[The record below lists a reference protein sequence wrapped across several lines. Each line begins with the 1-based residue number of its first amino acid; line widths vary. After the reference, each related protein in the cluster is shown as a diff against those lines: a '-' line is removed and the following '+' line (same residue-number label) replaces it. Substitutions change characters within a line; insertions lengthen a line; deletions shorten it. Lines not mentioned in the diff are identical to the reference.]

1 MWLSGCGQRWQF
13 RVFPRLNLILLEND
27 DVLRKSVVLA
37 ACVLALNS
45 PVWASPLQTY
55 DFGQP
60 APAAKASRSV
70 EVVMGDMTFTPKAIE
85 IKAGET
91 VRFVLVNKG
100 QLLHEFNI
108 GDAAMHAKHQQ
119 EMLQMQ
125 QSGMLT
131 PTSVKEM
138 DHSAMAG
145 MDHGAMGHNMES
157 DMKSGMKHDDPN
169 SVLVEPGKTAEL
181 TWTFSKATNLEFAC
195 NIPGHYQAGMVG
207 KLTVSQ

>member
-1 MWLSGCGQRWQF
+1 MF
-13 RVFPRLNLILLEND
+13 
-27 DVLRKSVVLA
+27 LRKS
-37 ACVLALNS
+37 LALGACLLALSS
-45 PVWASPLQTY
+45 PVWASPAPTY

-60 APAAKASRSV
+60 APAAKATRSV
-70 EVVMGDMTFTPKAIE
+70 EVVMGDMSFTPKAID

-100 QLLHEFNI
+100 QLLHEFNL
-108 GDAAMHAKHQQ
+108 GDAAMHARHQQ
-119 EMLQMQ
+119 EMLKMQ

-131 PTSVKEM
+131 PTGIKEM
-138 DHSAMAG
+138 DHSSMAG
-145 MDHGAMGHNMES
+145 MDHGM
-157 DMKSGMKHDDPN
+157 MKHDDPN

-181 TWTFSKATNLEFAC
+181 TWTFTKATNLEFAC

>member
-1 MWLSGCGQRWQF
+1 MF
-13 RVFPRLNLILLEND
+13 
-27 DVLRKSVVLA
+27 LRKPILRV
-37 ACVLALNS
+37 ACLLALSS
-45 PVWASPLQTY
+45 PVWAGPAQSY

-60 APAAKASRSV
+60 AAAAQATRSV
-70 EVVMGDMTFTPKAIE
+70 EVVMGDMSFTPKAID

-91 VRFVLVNKG
+91 IRFVLVNKG
-100 QLLHEFNI
+100 QLLHEFNL

-131 PTSVKEM
+131 PTGMKEM
-138 DHSAMAG
+138 DHGSMAG
-145 MDHGAMGHNMES
+145 MDHGM
-157 DMKSGMKHDDPN
+157 MKHDDPN

-181 TWTFSKATNLEFAC
+181 TWTFTKAASLEFAC

>member
-1 MWLSGCGQRWQF
+1 MF
-13 RVFPRLNLILLEND
+13 
-27 DVLRKSVVLA
+27 LRKSVLLA
-37 ACVLALNS
+37 SCLLALSS
-45 PVWASPLQTY
+45 PVWASPAQTY

-60 APAAKASRSV
+60 APAAKATRSV
-70 EVVMGDMTFTPKAIE
+70 EVVMADMTFTPKAIE

-100 QLLHEFNI
+100 QLLHEFNL
-108 GDAAMHAKHQQ
+108 GDVAMHARHQQ

-125 QSGMLT
+125 ENGMLT
-131 PTSVKEM
+131 PTGMKEM

-145 MDHGAMGHNMES
+145 MGHAMQ
-157 DMKSGMKHDDPN
+157 HDDPN
-169 SVLVEPGKTAEL
+169 SVLVAPGKTAEL
-181 TWTFSKATNLEFAC
+181 TWTFTKATKLEFAC

>member
-1 MWLSGCGQRWQF
+1 MF
-13 RVFPRLNLILLEND
+13 
-27 DVLRKSVVLA
+27 LRKSLALA
-37 ACVLALNS
+37 ACVLALSS
-45 PVWASPLQTY
+45 PVWAAPASTY

-60 APAAKASRSV
+60 APASKATRSV
-70 EVVMGDMTFTPKAIE
+70 EVVMGDMSFTPKAID

-91 VRFVLVNKG
+91 IRFVLVNKG
-100 QLLHEFNI
+100 QLLHEFNL

-131 PTSVKEM
+131 PTGMKEM
-138 DHSAMAG
+138 SHDMAG
-145 MDHGAMGHNMES
+145 MNHAAMGH
-157 DMKSGMKHDDPN
+157 GMQHDDPN

-181 TWTFSKATNLEFAC
+181 TWTFSKATGLEFAC

>member
-1 MWLSGCGQRWQF
+1 MF
-13 RVFPRLNLILLEND
+13 
-27 DVLRKSVVLA
+27 LRKSLLRM
-37 ACVLALNS
+37 ACLLALSS
-45 PVWASPLQTY
+45 PVWAAPAHTY

-60 APAAKASRSV
+60 AAAAEATRSV
-70 EVVMGDMTFTPKAIE
+70 EVVMGDMSFTPKAIE

-100 QLLHEFNI
+100 QLLHEFNL

-125 QSGMLT
+125 KSGMLT
-131 PTSVKEM
+131 PTAMKEM
-138 DHSAMAG
+138 DHGSMAG
-145 MDHGAMGHNMES
+145 MDHGA
-157 DMKSGMKHDDPN
+157 MKHDDPN

-181 TWTFSKATNLEFAC
+181 SWTFTKATSLEFAC

>member
-1 MWLSGCGQRWQF
+1 MFLCKSLL
-13 RVFPRLNLILLEND
+13 RVVCLLA
-27 DVLRKSVVLA
+27 VS
-37 ACVLALNS
+37 S
-45 PVWASPLQTY
+45 PVWAAPAHTY

-60 APAAKASRSV
+60 AAAAKATRSV
-70 EVVMGDMTFTPKAIE
+70 EVVMGDMSFTPKNIE

-100 QLLHEFNI
+100 QLLHEFNL
-108 GDAAMHAKHQQ
+108 GDAVMHAKHQQ

-125 QSGMLT
+125 QSGMLA
-131 PTSVKEM
+131 PTGMK
-138 DHSAMAG
+138 AMAG
-145 MDHGAMGHNMES
+145 MDHSKMNH
-157 DMKSGMKHDDPN
+157 GMKHDDPN

-181 TWTFSKATNLEFAC
+181 TWTFSKATSLEFAC

>member
-1 MWLSGCGQRWQF
+1 MF
-13 RVFPRLNLILLEND
+13 
-27 DVLRKSVVLA
+27 LRQSLTLA
-37 ACVLALNS
+37 AFLLALGS
-45 PVWASPLQTY
+45 PVWAAPTHTY

-60 APAAKASRSV
+60 APAAKATRSI
-70 EVVMGDMTFTPKAIE
+70 EVVLNDMSFDPKAIQV
-85 IKAGET
+85 KAGET

-100 QLLHEFNI
+100 QLLHEFNL
-108 GDAAMHAKHQQ
+108 GDAAMHARHQQ

-131 PTSVKEM
+131 PTGMKEM
-138 DHSAMAG
+138 SHDMAG
-145 MDHGAMGHNMES
+145 MDHAAMGH
-157 DMKSGMKHDDPN
+157 GMKHDDPN

-181 TWTFSKATNLEFAC
+181 TWTFSRATSLEFAC

>member
-1 MWLSGCGQRWQF
+1 MFLRTPLM
-13 RVFPRLNLILLEND
+13 RV
-27 DVLRKSVVLA
+27 
-37 ACVLALNS
+37 ACLLALSS
-45 PVWASPLQTY
+45 PAWASSAHTY

-60 APAAKASRSV
+60 APAAKADRSV
-70 EVVMGDMTFTPKAIE
+70 EVVMGDMSFTPKAID

-91 VRFVLVNKG
+91 VRFVLLNKG
-100 QLLHEFNI
+100 QLLHEFNL

-119 EMLQMQ
+119 EMLKMQ

-131 PTSVKEM
+131 PTGMKEM
-138 DHSAMAG
+138 DHGSMAG
-145 MDHGAMGHNMES
+145 MDHGM
-157 DMKSGMKHDDPN
+157 MKHDDPN

-181 TWTFSKATNLEFAC
+181 TWTFTKATSLEFAC

>member
-1 MWLSGCGQRWQF
+1 MF
-13 RVFPRLNLILLEND
+13 
-27 DVLRKSVVLA
+27 LRKSLLRVGCL
-37 ACVLALNS
+37 LALSS
-45 PVWASPLQTY
+45 PVWAAPAHTY

-60 APAAKASRSV
+60 AAATKATRSV
-70 EVVMGDMTFTPKAIE
+70 EVVMGDMSFTPKNIE
-85 IKAGET
+85 IRAGET

-100 QLLHEFNI
+100 QLLHEFNL
-108 GDAAMHAKHQQ
+108 GDAAMHAKHQH

-131 PTSVKEM
+131 PTGMKEI
-138 DHSAMAG
+138 DHGSMAG
-145 MDHGAMGHNMES
+145 MDHGA
-157 DMKSGMKHDDPN
+157 MKHDDPN

-181 TWTFSKATNLEFAC
+181 TWTFTKATHLEFAC

>member
-1 MWLSGCGQRWQF
+1 MF
-13 RVFPRLNLILLEND
+13 
-27 DVLRKSVVLA
+27 LRKSVLLA
-37 ACVLALNS
+37 SCLLALSS
-45 PVWASPLQTY
+45 PVWASPAQTW

-100 QLLHEFNI
+100 QLLHEFNL
-108 GDAAMHAKHQQ
+108 GDAAMHARHQQ

-125 QSGMLT
+125 QHGMLT
-131 PTSVKEM
+131 PTGVKAM

-145 MDHGAMGHNMES
+145 MGHGMQ
-157 DMKSGMKHDDPN
+157 HDDSN

-181 TWTFSKATNLEFAC
+181 TWTFTKATSLEFAC

-207 KLTVSQ
+207 KVTVSQ

>member
-1 MWLSGCGQRWQF
+1 MF
-13 RVFPRLNLILLEND
+13 
-27 DVLRKSVVLA
+27 LRKSLLRV
-37 ACVLALNS
+37 ACLLALSS
-45 PVWASPLQTY
+45 PVWAGPAQSY

-60 APAAKASRSV
+60 AAAAQASRSV
-70 EVVMGDMTFTPKAIE
+70 EVVMGDMSFTPKAID

-91 VRFVLVNKG
+91 IRFVLVNKG
-100 QLLHEFNI
+100 QLLHEFNL

-131 PTSVKEM
+131 PTSMKEM
-138 DHSAMAG
+138 DHGSMAG
-145 MDHGAMGHNMES
+145 MDHGM
-157 DMKSGMKHDDPN
+157 MKHDDPN

-181 TWTFSKATNLEFAC
+181 TWTFTKATSLEFAC

>member
-1 MWLSGCGQRWQF
+1 ML
-13 RVFPRLNLILLEND
+13 
-27 DVLRKSVVLA
+27 LRKPLVLA
-37 ACVLALNS
+37 ACLLVLSS
-45 PVWASPLQTY
+45 PVWASPAHTY

-60 APAAKASRSV
+60 APAAKATRSV
-70 EVVMGDMTFTPKAIE
+70 EVVMGDMSFTPKAID

-100 QLLHEFNI
+100 QLLHEFNL

-119 EMLQMQ
+119 EMMKMQ

-131 PTSVKEM
+131 PTGMKEM
-138 DHSAMAG
+138 DHGAMAG
-145 MDHGAMGHNMES
+145 MDH
-157 DMKSGMKHDDPN
+157 GMKHDDPN

-181 TWTFSKATNLEFAC
+181 TWTFTKATNLEFAC